1 MRKLFLFILIHCT
14 CIIAAHADRKTAIT
28 DVQNALLY
36 TEYFYVDSVKS
47 SKLAEDAIRGML
59 KALDPHSTYLTQEE
73 VKHMNEGLGG
83 NFEGIGVRY
92 QMENDTLLVI
102 STVVGGPSEK
112 QGILAGDHIIAVND
126 TSIAGQKM
134 TNKEI
139 QRRLR
144 GPKGS
149 PVKIT
154 VLREGENI
162 DFVLTRDVIPVY
174 SVDASYM
181 ATPDVGYIRI
191 ARFAQTTPAEV
202 EEAMTKLSEQG
213 MQNLII
219 DLQGNGGGYLESAVQ
234 LASMFLEKGQ
244 MVVYTTGRREP
255 KRTHYANRENN
266 FKGRLVIM
274 IDEESASSSEIFTGA
289 IQDWDRGVIV
299 GRRSFGKG
307 LVQRPIELPS
317 GAMIRLTIA
326 RYFTPSG
333 RCIQKP
339 FTKGEGDNY
348 HKDLMTRYK
357 KGEFISADSIHL
369 EDSLMFST
377 FGKRIVYGG
386 GGIMPDVFV
395 PMDTTKITKTH
406 RNLMAKGTMNRWIL
420 SYFKENQKKLHASY
434 ENFEAFN
441 QGFHITDAD
450 IETLCHLGEKD
461 SINIDKADIEK
472 SDYLLKLQLKAYLAN
487 DLYEQGA
494 YNRIMNQRVPCFREA
509 ISIISEEAKYYKYL
523 MVAPS
528 EVAKQ

>member
-1 MRKLFLFILIHCT
+1 MMAL
-14 CIIAAHADRKTAIT
+14 ADRRTAIT

-47 SKLAEDAIRGML
+47 DKLAEDAIRGML
-59 KALDPHSTYLTQEE
+59 KALDPHSTYLTQDE

-92 QMENDTLLVI
+92 QMEKDTLLVI

-112 QGILAGDHIIAVND
+112 QGILAGDHIVAVND

-154 VLREGENI
+154 VLREGERI
-162 DFVLTRDVIPVY
+162 DFVLTRDLIPVY

-191 ARFAQTTPAEV
+191 ARFAQTTPIEV
-202 EEAMTKLSEQG
+202 EDAMRKLSKEG
-213 MQNLII
+213 MENLII

-234 LASMFLEKGQ
+234 LASLFLEKGQ
-244 MVVYTTGRREP
+244 MIVYTSGRREP
-255 KRTHYANRENN
+255 KRVHNATREDA
-266 FKGRLVIM
+266 FKGRLVVL

-357 KGEFISADSIHL
+357 KGEFVSADSIHL
-369 EDSLMFST
+369 EDSLMYST

-386 GGIMPDVFV
+386 GGIMPDIFV
-395 PMDTTKITKTH
+395 PLDTTKITKTH
-406 RNLMAKGTMNRWIL
+406 RDLMAKGTINRWIL
-420 SYFKENQKKLHASY
+420 AYFKENQKSLHASY
-434 ENFEAFN
+434 ESFESFN
-441 QGFHITDAD
+441 KGFNISDTD
-450 IETLCHLGEKD
+450 IENLCEMGKKD
-461 SINIDKADIEK
+461 NINIDANDMEK

-494 YNRIMNQRVPCFREA
+494 YNRIMNQRVPAFKEA
-509 ISIISEEAKYYKYL
+509 VSIISDEDRYYKYL
-523 MVAPS
+523 TTATS

>member
-1 MRKLFLFILIHCT
+1 MAL
-14 CIIAAHADRKTAIT
+14 ADRRTAIT

-47 SKLAEDAIRGML
+47 DKLAEDAIRGML
-59 KALDPHSTYLTQEE
+59 KALDPHSTYLTRDE

-92 QMENDTLLVI
+92 QMEKDTLLVI

-112 QGILAGDHIIAVND
+112 QGILAGDHIVAVND
-126 TSIAGQKM
+126 TS
-134 TNKEI
+134 
-139 QRRLR
+139 
-144 GPKGS
+144 
-149 PVKIT
+149 
-154 VLREGENI
+154 
-162 DFVLTRDVIPVY
+162 VY

-191 ARFAQTTPAEV
+191 ARFAQTTPFEV
-202 EEAMTKLSEQG
+202 EDAMRKLSKEG
-213 MQNLII
+213 MKNLII

-234 LASMFLEKGQ
+234 LASLFLEKGQ
-244 MVVYTTGRREP
+244 MIVYTSGRREP
-255 KRTHYANRENN
+255 KRVHNATREDA
-266 FKGRLVIM
+266 FKGRLVVL

-348 HKDLMTRYK
+348 HRDLLTRYK
-357 KGEFISADSIHL
+357 KGEFVSADSIHL
-369 EDSLMFST
+369 DDSLMYST

-395 PMDTTKITKTH
+395 PLDTTKITKTH
-406 RNLMAKGTMNRWIL
+406 RDLMAKGTINRWIL
-420 SYFKENQKKLHASY
+420 AYFKENQKSLHASY
-434 ENFEAFN
+434 ESFESFN
-441 QGFHITDAD
+441 KGFNISDAD
-450 IETLCHLGEKD
+450 IKNLCEMGKKD
-461 SINIDKADIEK
+461 NINIDANDMEK

-494 YNRIMNQRVPCFREA
+494 YNRIMNQRVPAFKEA
-509 ISIISEEAKYYKYL
+509 VSIISDEERYYKYL
-523 MVAPS
+523 TTATS